1 MYFCFG
7 VMLSVL
13 MNYSYDGV
21 EDYNVVNCLLKALEI
36 AEDFDSG
43 KTSKLKRCNN
53 NFSNEIVEKA
63 RRICVEKRME
73 DVEKTLS
80 KSLPIHVNTDNKTEE
95 IIKSYIEIIKN
106 SENVEDRVCG
116 WTKESLLRQQNYDIF
131 QFLTIL
137 LLYAVGYTNNR
148 DGKDSLEM
156 LNDSFFREI
165 EASSMRI
172 SVGSHVSGTD
182 NVLSFTLDE
191 NSFHSVFSEIDLPCD
206 LIDKGDVRFFCLSM
220 NNGCFDYT
228 GLRSYFDRI
237 IGNYVF
243 DRLKMNDFSRND
255 SELGV
260 NAMRVFRRV
269 EQSRIEDCNPDEFTS
284 SQMGDIILYAFLEN
298 ILKAP
303 KVMSLVEFQ
312 QKKDIEVTSHGT
324 HLLRLPDDKFQ
335 LVVAVSAICKTLLEG
350 MDRAIDEIQ
359 YIKQH
364 INEYRRIASPG
375 SLRGMVDSQTMGR
388 IDYYFSLKDIRK
400 SNNLSNS
407 FGVFIGFDAPEDL
420 NDENYKDTLK
430 EIVMGLIPSIKL
442 KLDENDLKMFP
453 IYIYLL
459 PFNDAILDEQWIM
472 ERFME

>member
-1 MYFCFG
+1 
-7 VMLSVL
+7 
-13 MNYSYDGV
+13 MNYSFD
-21 EDYNVVNCLLKALEI
+21 DVVDNKVINCLLDALGI
-36 AEDFDSG
+36 AGMESG
-43 KTSKLKRCNN
+43 NSSKLKKCRLNITGEN
-53 NFSNEIVEKA
+53 KEKARIIHQKKQMKEVEKRLAENLPIYVDTDNKKKEIVE
-63 RRICVEKRME
+63 
-73 DVEKTLS
+73 
-80 KSLPIHVNTDNKTEE
+80 SLLE
-95 IIKSYIEIIKN
+95 IIKRA
-106 SENVEDRVCG
+106 ENVENFICG
-116 WTKESLLRQQNYDIF
+116 IEKETLLRQHDYEF
-131 QFLTIL
+131 FSFLAIL
-137 LLYAVGYTNNR
+137 LIYAVGFTSNE

-172 SVGSHVSGTD
+172 NVGSHVSGTD
-182 NVLSFTLDE
+182 NMLSFTLDE

-206 LIDKGDVRFFCLSM
+206 LINKGDVRFFCLSM

-228 GLRSYFDRI
+228 GLCSYFDRI

-243 DRLKMNDFSRND
+243 DRISIRGFGKND

-269 EQSRIEDCNPDEFTS
+269 EQSRIEDCNPDELTS

-298 ILKAP
+298 VLKAP

-312 QKKDIEVTSHGT
+312 QKKDTKITSHGT
-324 HLLRLPDDKFQ
+324 HLLRLPDGIFQ

-350 MDRAIDEIQ
+350 MDRAIEEIK
-359 YIKQH
+359 YIRQH
-364 INEYRRIASPG
+364 FNEYRRIASPS
-375 SLRGMVDSQTMGR
+375 SLRGMVDSQTMGC
-388 IDYYFSLKDIRK
+388 IDSSFSLKDIRK

-442 KLDENDLKMFP
+442 KLDENDLKRFP

>member
-1 MYFCFG
+1 MNFSFG
-7 VMLSVL
+7 LMASVL

-21 EDYNVVNCLLKALEI
+21 EDNKVINCLLGALEI
-36 AEDFDSG
+36 EEMDSDN
-43 KTSKLKRCNN
+43 TSSLKRCKANIP
-53 NFSNEIVEKA
+53 SDIAEKA
-63 RRICVEKRME
+63 RSICLKKRMK
-73 DVEKTLS
+73 DVENNLAE
-80 KSLPIHVNTDNKTEE
+80 SLPIYVNTDNKKEE
-95 IIKSYIEIIKN
+95 IIESFTEIIKN
-106 SENVEDRVCG
+106 SENVEDCVCG

-137 LLYAVGYTNNR
+137 LLYSVGYTINK
-148 DGKDSLEM
+148 DGKDSLRI
-156 LNDSFFREI
+156 LDDSFFLRV
-165 EASSMRI
+165 EASSMKVN
-172 SVGSHVSGTD
+172 VGSHISGTD

-260 NAMRVFRRV
+260 NAMRVFRKV
-269 EQSRIEDCNPDEFTS
+269 EQSRIKDCNPDEFTS

-324 HLLRLPDDKFQ
+324 HLLRLPDGKFQ

-350 MDRAIDEIQ
+350 MDRAIEEIK

-364 INEYRRIASPG
+364 FNEYRRIASPS
-375 SLRGMVDSQTMGR
+375 SLRGMVDSQTMGC
-388 IDYYFSLKDIRK
+388 IDYSFSLTDIRK

-430 EIVMGLIPSIKL
+430 EIVMGLIPSIKM
-442 KLDENDLKMFP
+442 KLDENDLKRFP

-459 PFNDAILDEQWIM
+459 PFNDAILDERRIM
-472 ERFME
+472 ESFME

>member
-1 MYFCFG
+1 MNFCFG
-7 VMLSVL
+7 VMVSVL
-13 MNYSYDGV
+13 TNYSYDEV
-21 EDYNVVNCLLKALEI
+21 EDNKVINCLLEALGIEEI
-36 AEDFDSG
+36 DSDN
-43 KTSKLKRCNN
+43 TSNLKRCKT

-80 KSLPIHVNTDNKTEE
+80 KSLPIYVNTDNKTEE

-106 SENVEDRVCG
+106 SENVEGRVCG
-116 WTKESLLRQQNYDIF
+116 RTKESLLRQQNYDIF

-148 DGKDSLEM
+148 DGKDSLRV
-156 LNDSFFREI
+156 LDDSFFRRV
-165 EASSMRI
+165 EASSMEVN
-172 SVGSHVSGTD
+172 VGSHISGTD

-191 NSFHSVFSEIDLPCD
+191 NSFLSVFSEIDLPCD
-206 LIDKGDVRFFCLSM
+206 LIDKGDVRFFCLSI

-228 GLRSYFDRI
+228 GLCSYFDRI

-260 NAMRVFRRV
+260 KAMRVFRRV

-312 QKKDIEVTSHGT
+312 QKKDTKITSHGT

-359 YIKQH
+359 YIRQH
-364 INEYRRIASPG
+364 INEYRRIASPS

-442 KLDENDLKMFP
+442 KLDENDLKRFP

>member
-1 MYFCFG
+1 
-7 VMLSVL
+7 
-13 MNYSYDGV
+13 MNYSFD
-21 EDYNVVNCLLKALEI
+21 DVVDNKLINCLLDALGIVGME
-36 AEDFDSG
+36 AGNS
-43 KTSKLKRCNN
+43 SKLKKCRLNITGEN
-53 NFSNEIVEKA
+53 KEKARIIHQKKQMKEVEKKLAENLPIFVDTDNKKKEIVE
-63 RRICVEKRME
+63 
-73 DVEKTLS
+73 
-80 KSLPIHVNTDNKTEE
+80 SLLE
-95 IIKSYIEIIKN
+95 IIKRA
-106 SENVEDRVCG
+106 ENVENFICG
-116 WTKESLLRQQNYDIF
+116 IEKESLLRQHDYEF
-131 QFLTIL
+131 FSFLAIL
-137 LLYAVGYTNNR
+137 LIYAVGFTNNE

-182 NVLSFTLDE
+182 NMLSFTLDE

-228 GLRSYFDRI
+228 GLCSYFDRI

-243 DRLKMNDFSRND
+243 DRISVCGFGKND
-255 SELGV
+255 SALGV
-260 NAMRVFRRV
+260 NAMRVFRKV
-269 EQSRIEDCNPDEFTS
+269 EQSRIEDCNPDELTS
-284 SQMGDIILYAFLEN
+284 SQMGEIILYAFLEN
-298 ILKAP
+298 VLKAP

-312 QKKDIEVTSHGT
+312 QKKDTKITSHGT
-324 HLLRLPDDKFQ
+324 HLLRLPDGKYQ
-335 LVVAVSAICKTLLEG
+335 LVVEVSAVCKTLLEG
-350 MDRAIDEIQ
+350 MDRAIEEIK
-359 YIKQH
+359 YIRQH
-364 INEYRRIASPG
+364 FNEYRRIASPS
-375 SLRGMVDSQTMGR
+375 SLRGMVDSQTMGY
-388 IDYYFSLKDIRK
+388 IDSSFSLTDIRK

-430 EIVMGLIPSIKL
+430 EIVMGLIPSIKK
-442 KLDENDLKMFP
+442 KLDENALKRFP